1 MKKFYS
7 LLLLAGIF
15 SVTHPPGARADVL
28 DNWTTNQVTTNQYG
42 FHHIVYG
49 SGIFVMVT
57 HGSDYGQFY
66 TSVDGLNWK
75 RQYSEPN
82 SWNVTL
88 NYSGGRF
95 AGACQGLGSGVVDVS
110 ADGTNWTTTFFQNN
124 GLPAFNATAAIYGN
138 GLYVAVGSTNGF
150 GSIFTSPDGV
160 TWTFRRAST
169 SPGGP
174 IKSVAYGAGK
184 FVAVGTDGFEYSSA
198 TGTGLWSKTSY
209 AGNGVISFANGRFIS
224 PQNNKTNLVSTDG
237 VNWSS
242 LATGLTNQTGFV
254 TFGNGVFM
262 AQCGIARPGSYLAT
276 SADGTNWFQHPQLLP
291 NACAITDTSDFDVS
305 VATDG
310 NRLVTGGSVLGGFF
324 NYNSFV
330 YVSDSLVGVRLTNS
344 PPRKVALSGL
354 VGRNYQIQ
362 STDVL
367 GAGSNWRTNTTLQLT
382 NTPYLWTDSTATNST
397 RFYRGVLMP

>member
-1 MKKFYS
+1 MKKTNP

-15 SVTHPPGARADVL
+15 FFNHLPGARADVL
-28 DNWTTNQVTTNQYG
+28 DNWTTNQITTNQYA

-49 SGIFVMVT
+49 NGIFVMVT

-66 TSVDGLNWK
+66 TSVDGLHWT

-110 ADGTNWTTTFFQNN
+110 ADGTNWTTTFFGNN
-124 GLPAFNATAAIYGN
+124 GLPAFDAKAAIFGN
-138 GLYVAVGSTNGF
+138 GLYVAVGSTNGV
-150 GSIFTSPDGV
+150 GSIFTSPNGI

-174 IKSVAYGAGK
+174 IKSVTYGAGRY
-184 FVAVGTDGFEYSSA
+184 VAVGADGFEYSSL
-198 TGTGLWSKTSY
+198 TGTGTWTKTTYPGS
-209 AGNGVISFANGRFIS
+209 GVISFANGLFIS
-224 PQNNKTNLVSTDG
+224 PLNNNANLLSTDG
-237 VNWSS
+237 VSWSAI
-242 LATGLTNQTGFV
+242 ATGLTNQIGLV
-254 TFGNGVFM
+254 TFGNGVFVS
-262 AQCGIARPGSYLAT
+262 QCGMSSSGSYLAT
-276 SADGTNWFQHPQLLP
+276 SANGTNWFQYPPLLP
-291 NACAITDTSDFDVS
+291 NACAIYDTSDFDVS

-330 YVSDSLVGVRLTNS
+330 YESDSFVGARITNS
-344 PPRKVALSGL
+344 PSRKVVLSGL